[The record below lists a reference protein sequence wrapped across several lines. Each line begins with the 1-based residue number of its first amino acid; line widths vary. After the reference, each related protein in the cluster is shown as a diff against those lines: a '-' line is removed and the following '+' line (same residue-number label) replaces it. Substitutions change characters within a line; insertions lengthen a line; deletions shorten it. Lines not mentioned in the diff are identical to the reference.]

1 MSWKPATVQGSS
13 PPIRPEP
20 VQYRQMA
27 QVSLSSETR
36 SRALRF
42 VVLIGVL
49 SLFADL
55 VYEGSRSILG
65 PYLAVLGAGFFAVGV
80 ITGAGELLGYALR
93 LVSGRLADRTRA
105 YWPITIAGYVIQ
117 MVAVPLLALAGSWPA
132 AAVLIVAERVGK
144 ATRNPPRDV
153 MVSHAGKQI
162 GLGWAFGLK
171 EGLDQ
176 LGAMIGPLA
185 MAAILAIRAD
195 DFRLAFGS
203 LAIPAAITLSLVGVA
218 RIQYPRP
225 HELEVAE
232 IEPPELDASGL
243 PRVFWIYLVAAAL
256 VAAGFADFPLIALHL
271 ERASVIG
278 TDLIPVLYAVAM
290 GSAGLASLV
299 LGKVFDRSGIGM
311 LVPVTVVSAV
321 YAPLVFL
328 GGTWGAVVGAALWGV
343 GLGAH
348 ESIVPAAVAPM
359 VPIARRASAYGTFTA
374 GFGIAWFLGS
384 AAIGGLLGYVSTAAA
399 VAFAVVIQ
407 LTAIPLLLR
416 VQRITAAAR

>member
-1 MSWKPATVQGSS
+1 MPD
-13 PPIRPEP
+13 
-20 VQYRQMA
+20 
-27 QVSLSSETR
+27 VSLRTAAR

-65 PYLAVLGAGFFAVGV
+65 PYLLFLGAGSLAVGV

-105 YWPITIAGYVIQ
+105 FWPITIAGYVIQ
-117 MVAVPLLALAGSWPA
+117 MAAVPLLALAGSWGV
-132 AAVLIVAERVGK
+132 AAVLVVLERVGK

-153 MVSHAGKQI
+153 MVSYAGKQI

-176 LGAMIGPLA
+176 LGAMLGPLA
-185 MAAILAIRAD
+185 MAAILAVREG

-203 LAIPAAITLSLVGVA
+203 LAIPAVITLSLVLVA
-218 RIQYPRP
+218 RILFPRP
-225 HELEVAE
+225 HELESAE
-232 IEPPELDASGL
+232 LETPEVRPTAL
-243 PRVFWIYLVAAAL
+243 PRVFWVYLAAAAL
-256 VAAGFADFPLIALHL
+256 VAAGFADFPLIAFHL

-299 LGKVFDRSGIGM
+299 LGRAFDRTGIGL
-311 LVPVTVVSAV
+311 LVPITLVSAI

-328 GGTWGAVVGAALWGV
+328 GGTWAAVIGAAVWGV

-359 VPIARRASAYGTFTA
+359 VALARRASAYGLFTA

-384 AAIGGLLGYVSTAAA
+384 VAIGGLLEISTGAVVVFTVAIQLAA
-399 VAFAVVIQ
+399 V
-407 LTAIPLLLR
+407 PLLLR
-416 VQRITAAAR
+416 VRRLTELEASSR

>member
-1 MSWKPATVQGSS
+1 
-13 PPIRPEP
+13 
-20 VQYRQMA
+20 MA
-27 QVSLSSETR
+27 EVTLPTGTR

-65 PYLAVLGAGFFAVGV
+65 LYLAVLGAGFFAVGV

-117 MVAVPLLALAGSWPA
+117 MVAVPLLALAGSWPV

-185 MAAILAIRAD
+185 MAAILAIRAG

-203 LAIPAAITLSLVGVA
+203 LAIPAAITLALVGVA

-225 HELEVAE
+225 HELEVVE
-232 IEPPELDASGL
+232 LEPPQVNTTAL
-243 PRVFWIYLVAAAL
+243 PRVFWIYLAAAAL
-256 VAAGFADFPLIALHL
+256 VAAGFADFPLIALHF

-299 LGKVFDRSGIGM
+299 LGKVFDRTGIGM
-311 LVPVTVVSAV
+311 LVPITVVAAV

-328 GGTWGAVVGAALWGV
+328 GGTWGAVIGAALWGV

-348 ESIVPAAVAPM
+348 ESIVPAAVTPM
-359 VPIARRASAYGTFTA
+359 VSLARRASAYGVFTA
-374 GFGIAWFLGS
+374 GFGIAWLLGS
-384 AAIGGLLGYVSTAAA
+384 AAIGALLEFASTGAA
-399 VAFAVVIQ
+399 VAFAIAIQ
-407 LTAIPLLLR
+407 LAAIPLLIQVR
-416 VQRITAAAR
+416 RITIATAR